1 METTLRCPRDGA
13 ELSARHLGGR
23 IHGFRIEACE
33 KCKGT
38 WFDRGELRRVTHDA
52 AIEKMIR
59 DYATSA
65 SNPIACVRDGS
76 PMKRRKIEDV
86 EIDVCAKC
94 GGFWVDGGE
103 LEALEAAAR
112 DVETGERGHPSL
124 YQALSPRD
132 VAILAWIAPDT
143 LTKLQHETS
152 RGQF

>member
-1 METTLRCPRDGA
+1 METTVRCPRDGS

-23 IHGFRIEACE
+23 IHGFRIDVCA
-33 KCKGT
+33 KCGGT

-52 AIEKMIR
+52 AIERMLR

-65 SNPIACVRDGS
+65 PNPITCLRDGS

-86 EIDVCAKC
+86 EVDVCGKC
-94 GGFWVDGGE
+94 GGFWVHGGE

-112 DVETGERGHPSL
+112 DVETTEKGHPTL

-143 LTKLQHETS
+143 LTKLQHETT